1 MTRTIDTIDGMKVI
15 KLFEDDKLILTI
27 GEKLD
32 SDPIEIT
39 LDGALTSDTAGWLLN
54 ELDFFASVN
63 FKVRTDFSKV
73 TYLSPSAVQAFRN
86 NQKSID
92 GFRKGGLTLTNVSDE
107 LYDQMEKLGVA
118 GLLLIED

>member
-1 MTRTIDTIDGMKVI
+1 LTRTIETIEGIKTI
-15 KLFEDDKLILTI
+15 KLLDDDKLILTI
-27 GEKLD
+27 GEKTD

-39 LDGALTSDTAGWLLN
+39 LDGSLTSDTAGWLLN

-63 FKVRTDFSKV
+63 FKVKVNFSKV

-92 GFRKGGLTLTNVSDE
+92 SFRKGGLTLTNVSDE

>member
-1 MTRTIDTIDGMKVI
+1 MTRTIESVDGIKVI
-15 KLFEDDKLILTI
+15 KLSEDDRLILTI

-32 SDPIEIT
+32 ADPIEIT
-39 LDGALTSDTAGWLLN
+39 LDGALTSDTAGWLMN

-63 FKVRTDFSKV
+63 FKVKVDFSKV
-73 TYLSPSAVQAFRN
+73 LYLSPSAVQAFRN

-92 GFRKGGLTLTNVSDE
+92 SFRKGGLTLTNVSDE